1 MKLPPIIR
9 RIGSGLRATVA
20 GIQLRARNEIWP
32 KIQRHTPSFPKR
44 VWRFLL
50 GLLIISIVAAAGS
63 RILKTQHL
71 DETHSA
77 WSTAEISRI
86 TKDRLKAIGMAL
98 DSTRDGLS
106 TDPAVLRA
114 AEARSVPLLF
124 PLLRDRD
131 SIYSLRLPDSAQ
143 YITSVSGDRH
153 IADHG
158 SAFYSPEGRLLAW
171 YASRSATFGFDTTLM
186 GEMLLPSRDRGLILE
201 NEPIYAYL
209 TAIRKLVTKD
219 GRVFGYI
226 EAKRQLSVKEPL
238 STAQASSFIDDIK
251 DQCHRD
257 IDIEFSG
264 SDSGLRTPGHG
275 WTRVGL
281 YADPTDPASFVG
293 TLTMSDRPSPDSSV
307 FYKVLHAV
315 WSLGFT
321 LAIFTFLLWL
331 LTALAETPQ
340 TKHPLIARFLYS
352 LIVLVALITARI
364 LFAELG
370 GLGLLIG
377 PQFQDPGDFASDWGW
392 GIVQNPFELFIT
404 TVFATAVAV
413 MLWIIWMP
421 RERLV
426 RDDSRKKNIEQ
437 IVRQESGPLILFI
450 LAAVIGAQL
459 LTDILSATVES
470 IVNNGGMRYLVVGQ
484 VLPSAPMLMMLL
496 SLLGIGITYL
506 FLASLILTFALRAAI
521 FLLSRKLSLGLRIF
535 GGSLILA
542 VLTALVV
549 QLLDQAVT
557 NTDLNYRA
565 VLAVLTFGISL
576 SIILIDAFVRNPLEH
591 GPSFLY
597 KLPRSSRSILFI
609 LAGSALIMSPLV
621 AQKQLQTDRDIAER
635 IVEEN
640 ARIDTP
646 ELETVAAHILSTA
659 GQRLDEWNVTGHDT
673 TALRQQAFLIW
684 LTSLRE
690 HPQWNAV
697 VDLYNAQGHLESHF
711 ATLGAVA
718 ELHRLRGTMD
728 STLQRAHTMD
738 TATNLSLEVVPCFT
752 SSCTPAI
759 VGSLRY
765 PAVSGA
771 RDSSHGK
778 PISRVSNSGPRLSA
792 PLFVSI
798 ALWSDLPALTVTRSS
813 FDLLAGGP
821 PSDPVLSDPLTD
833 GGFIVAQY
841 RLNARRVTNAPS
853 LDVPVTVPAY
863 IEQRLQTIP
872 SLWNTTIIG
881 GSRYQ
886 TLYFRTGPGS
896 GVRGSRSGVSDS
908 VHRVSS
914 SGARASNP
922 GSRTRDAVP
931 AIITV
936 SVPEPTFGRTMEF
949 ALRLNAIGLIY
960 GTLVVLVLLIIRQVA
975 GRSLVQSRGGP
986 RPRFTLRFRDR
997 IFLIVLLIALLPLV
1011 VVTNVTRTL
1020 LSERAQVEQQDRLA
1034 RDASVIKDRVSRL
1047 IETPTSVT
1055 PLPQTE
1061 GKISP
1066 PSTGENGKS
1075 TRDLQNGVD
1084 DLAQI
1089 VGRDFSVYDAKG
1101 LLRASS
1107 RPELYESS
1115 LLASNLSSNAVQEV
1129 ILGKRSFFTE
1139 PVHIG
1144 TQTYEAGYQPVFS
1157 AEGAKLIAIISLV
1170 TMDEQFRIEAQIA
1183 RTTSFIYGT
1192 FAALG
1197 LVLLGIGALFAAR
1210 VASPIMT
1217 LISATERV
1225 AQGKLKTSIPVD
1237 RDDEIGDLMQAFNA
1251 MTGELEKSRE
1261 IVAQTERELAW
1272 KEMARQ
1278 VAHEI
1283 KNPLTPMKLS
1293 VQHLEHAHETKDPNF
1308 NSIFRRVIR
1317 TMSEQIDV
1325 LTRIATEFS
1334 RFGAM
1339 PRRKWGPVSLRR
1351 VSESAVAL
1359 FDSER
1364 SRIRF
1369 IVDVPRNLP
1378 AVHSDEEELRRT
1390 FVNLLRNA
1398 VQAIDG
1404 WGIIIIRAWM
1414 GTGPRDQGMIHVRLS
1429 DTGSGMNEQ
1438 TLKKAFDPNFST
1450 KTSGMGLGLAIVKKT
1465 ITDMS
1470 GTIRVESTL
1479 GHGTSF
1485 FIDLPARGPVEEE
1498 E

>member
-1 MKLPPIIR
+1 M
-9 RIGSGLRATVA
+9 
-20 GIQLRARNEIWP
+20 N
-32 KIQRHTPSFPKR
+32 
-44 VWRFLL
+44 
-50 GLLIISIVAAAGS
+50 
-63 RILKTQHL
+63 
-71 DETHSA
+71 
-77 WSTAEISRI
+77 
-86 TKDRLKAIGMAL
+86 
-98 DSTRDGLS
+98 
-106 TDPAVLRA
+106 
-114 AEARSVPLLF
+114 
-124 PLLRDRD
+124 
-131 SIYSLRLPDSAQ
+131 
-143 YITSVSGDRH
+143 
-153 IADHG
+153 
-158 SAFYSPEGRLLAW
+158 
-171 YASRSATFGFDTTLM
+171 
-186 GEMLLPSRDRGLILE
+186 
-201 NEPIYAYL
+201 
-209 TAIRKLVTKD
+209 
-219 GRVFGYI
+219 
-226 EAKRQLSVKEPL
+226 
-238 STAQASSFIDDIK
+238 
-251 DQCHRD
+251 
-257 IDIEFSG
+257 
-264 SDSGLRTPGHG
+264 
-275 WTRVGL
+275 
-281 YADPTDPASFVG
+281 
-293 TLTMSDRPSPDSSV
+293 DRPAPDSSI
-307 FYKVLHAV
+307 FYKILHAV

-331 LTALAETPQ
+331 LTVVAEMPQ
-340 TKHPLIARFLYS
+340 TKRPIVTRFLYS
-352 LIVLVALITARI
+352 LVVLAALAAARI
-364 LFAELG
+364 VFAELG
-370 GLGLLIG
+370 GLGLLIASQYQN
-377 PQFQDPGDFASDWGW
+377 PSDFASDWGW
-392 GIVQNPFELFIT
+392 GIVQNPFELFVT
-404 TVFATAVAV
+404 TVFATAAAV

-437 IVRQESGPLILFI
+437 IVRQESGSLILFV
-450 LAAVIGAQL
+450 LAAILGAQL
-459 LTDILSATVES
+459 LTDVLSVTVES
-470 IVNNGGMRYLVVGQ
+470 IVNNGGMRYLIVRQ
-484 VLPSAPMLMMLL
+484 VLPSPPMLMMLL
-496 SLLGIGITYL
+496 SLLGLGITYL
-506 FLASLILTFALRAAI
+506 FLTSLILTFALRGAI

-542 VLTALVV
+542 VLSALAV
-549 QLLDQAVT
+549 QLLGSAGVT
-557 NTDLNYRA
+557 DTDFNYRA
-565 VLAVLTFGISL
+565 LLAMLTFGISL

-609 LAGSALIMSPLV
+609 LAGSAVIISPLV
-621 AQKQLQTDRDIAER
+621 AQKQLRTDRDIAER

-646 ELETVAAHILSTA
+646 ELETAAAHILSTA
-659 GQRLDEWNVTGHDT
+659 RERLDEWNLMGRDT
-673 TALRQQAFLIW
+673 ANLRQQAFLIW
-684 LTSLRE
+684 LASLRE

-697 VDLYNAQGHLESHF
+697 VDLYDAQNHLESHF

-728 STLQRAHTMD
+728 SVLDRVRTAD
-738 TATNLSLEVVPCFT
+738 TAANISLEVVPCFT
-752 SSCTPAI
+752 GSCTPAI
-759 VGSLRY
+759 VGGLRSPGRITNY
-765 PAVSGA
+765 EL
-771 RDSSHGK
+771 RITNDSSSQIP
-778 PISRVSNSGPRLSA
+778 PIRNSQFVIRNSSPS

-798 ALWSDLPALTVTRSS
+798 ALWSDLPAHTVTRSS
-813 FDLLAGGP
+813 FDLLTGGP
-821 PSDPVLSDPLTD
+821 PPDPVLTDPLTD

-841 RLNARRVTNAPS
+841 RSNARRVTNAPS
-853 LDVPVTVPAY
+853 LDVPATVPPF
-863 IEQRLQTIP
+863 IEQRLQTRP
-872 SLWNTTIIG
+872 SLWQTTIIG
-881 GSRYQ
+881 GNRYQ
-886 TLYFRTGPGS
+886 TLYFRTGPS
-896 GVRGSRSGVSDS
+896 AITNYELRITNNDSNKELRSSPIRNS
-908 VHRVSS
+908 PRI
-914 SGARASNP
+914 P
-922 GSRTRDAVP
+922 GS
-931 AIITV
+931 IITV

-960 GTLVVLVLLIIRQVA
+960 GTFIVLVLLIVRQVA
-975 GRSLVQSRGGP
+975 GRSFVQTRSGSP
-986 RPRFTLRFRDR
+986 LRFTLRFRDR

-1034 RDASVIKDRVSRL
+1034 RDASVIKDRISRL
-1047 IETPTSVT
+1047 IESPSSLTP
-1055 PLPQTE
+1055 
-1061 GKISP
+1061 P
-1066 PSTGENGKS
+1066 PSGEVVKS
-1075 TRDLQNGVD
+1075 GRDLQNEVD

-1139 PVHIG
+1139 PIRIG
-1144 TQTYEAGYQPVFS
+1144 TQAYEAGYQPLFS
-1157 AEGAKLIAIISLV
+1157 VEGAKLVAVISLV

-1210 VASPIMT
+1210 VASPIMM

-1225 AQGKLKTSIPVD
+1225 AQGKLKTSIPVN

-1251 MTGELEKSRE
+1251 MTHELEKSRE

-1293 VQHLEHAHETKDPNF
+1293 VQHLEHAHEIKDPNF

-1351 VSESAVAL
+1351 VAESAVAL
-1359 FDSER
+1359 FDAER

-1369 IVDVPRNLP
+1369 IVDVPRDLP
-1378 AVHSDEEELRRT
+1378 VVHSDEEELRRT

-1414 GTGPRDQGMIHVRLS
+1414 GNGPRDHGMVHVRIS
-1429 DTGSGMNEQ
+1429 DTGSGMNEH

-1479 GHGTSF
+1479 GHGTTF